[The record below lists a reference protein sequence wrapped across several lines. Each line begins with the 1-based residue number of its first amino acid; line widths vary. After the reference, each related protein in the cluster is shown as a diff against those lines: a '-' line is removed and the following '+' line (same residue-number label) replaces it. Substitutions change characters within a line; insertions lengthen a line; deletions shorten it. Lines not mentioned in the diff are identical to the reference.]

1 MKPALGEVMDKDMHT
16 DFEEKIRVV
25 STKVEG
31 VLDIDKCNIR
41 KSGIF
46 YFIDIH
52 VIVDRNISVLEGH
65 AIGHALKA
73 QLMKEYTSIA
83 DVLTHVEPSRE

>member
-1 MKPALGEVMDKDMHT
+1 MKPALGEVMDKDMHEA
-16 DFEEKIRVV
+16 FEQKIREISIAVD
-25 STKVEG
+25 G

-52 VIVDRNISVLEGH
+52 VIVDRNITVLEGH

-73 QLMKEYTSIA
+73 KLMNEYSSIA
-83 DVLTHVEPSRE
+83 DVLTHVEPSRD